1 MASLLPADRI
11 SGRDLETAPLVMQWE
26 AGQESLGKQ
35 GAAAYV
41 GEHRR
46 DHIDGGQRNHH

>member
-1 MASLLPADRI
+1 MASFLQAGRI
-11 SGRDLETAPLVMQWE
+11 SGRDLETEPLVMQWE
-26 AGQESLGKQ
+26 AGQESLSKQ

-46 DHIDGGQRNHH
+46 DHIDGGQRHHH